1 MFSIGILSKKA
12 GVKIPTIRY
21 YEQAGLLETP
31 SRTEGN
37 QRRYSK
43 TDLDRLCFIR
53 HAREL
58 GFSIEDIHAL
68 ISLSGHPDQPCTDAT
83 RIATNQL
90 LSIRSKI
97 TRLKALE
104 SELERISTGCSSD
117 SAQDCYVLNS
127 LSDHQFCST
136 KHI

>member
-12 GVKIPTIRY
+12 RVKIPTIRY

-37 QRRYSK
+37 QRRYSQK
-43 TDLDRLCFIR
+43 DLEQLCFIR

-58 GFSIEDIHAL
+58 GFSIEDIQAL
-68 ISLSGHPDQPCTDAT
+68 IKLNGHPDQPCTDAT
-83 RIATNQL
+83 RIANNQL

-117 SAQDCYVLNS
+117 NAQDCYVLTS